1 MTVPTMNTLVALY
14 LARDETR
21 CLVDDFIARIEV
33 GPFDTGVFF
42 SQYVYIVSLPC
53 SGMMPTSLR

>member
-1 MTVPTMNTLVALY
+1 MNTLVALY

-21 CLVDDFIARIEV
+21 HLVDDFIARIEV

-42 SQYVYIVSLPC
+42 SQ
-53 SGMMPTSLR
+53 